1 MKKAVEELTTASHKL
16 AEEIYKS
23 GAEGAEGAQQ
33 AGAETETG
41 TGEEEKDKEDVVE
54 AELKKQIKIRSKRP

>member
-23 GAEGAEGAQQ
+23 GTAGAEGAQQ
-33 AGAETETG
+33 TGPEAEAGA
-41 TGEEEKDKEDVVE
+41 GEEEKDKEDVVE
-54 AELKKQIKIRSKRP
+54 AEFEEIDKDKKDN